1 MLALAN
7 RRRYGAGVRAGEG
20 DDGGRLQ
27 CPFCEAY
34 EIDRLYLATL
44 RVDSC
49 ICASCGARWDE
60 DTSTGEYRGRQS
72 HARTTRTEIR

>member
-1 MLALAN
+1 MLALRR
-7 RRRYGAGVRAGEG
+7 RRRYGAGVRAEEG

-72 HARTTRTEIR
+72 HARTTRT